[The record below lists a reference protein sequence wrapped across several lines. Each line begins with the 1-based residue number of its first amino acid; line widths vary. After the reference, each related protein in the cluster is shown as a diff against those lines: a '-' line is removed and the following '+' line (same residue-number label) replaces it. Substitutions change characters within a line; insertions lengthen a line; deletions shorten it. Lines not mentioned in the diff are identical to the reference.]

1 MPGERERERCCY
13 DLQHSFYC
21 RFTDLAEMVCKVR
34 HSTPDRQFNMDD
46 SIDMGETDSDQ
57 EDSDL
62 VTDPEDYYMEVR
74 KFFNT
79 FLATFFTLS
88 TTARRK
94 CQQCSGQVLPGNYIV
109 YNIIM

>member
-1 MPGERERERCCY
+1 MRERERCCY

-21 RFTDLAEMVCKVR
+21 RFTDLAEMVCKGR
-34 HSTPDRQFNMDD
+34 HSTPDRQFNMND

-74 KFFNT
+74 KFSILCSPHFSHYLLQHVENASSVLDKY
-79 FLATFFTLS
+79 FLV
-88 TTARRK
+88 TT
-94 CQQCSGQVLPGNYIV
+94 I
-109 YNIIM
+109 